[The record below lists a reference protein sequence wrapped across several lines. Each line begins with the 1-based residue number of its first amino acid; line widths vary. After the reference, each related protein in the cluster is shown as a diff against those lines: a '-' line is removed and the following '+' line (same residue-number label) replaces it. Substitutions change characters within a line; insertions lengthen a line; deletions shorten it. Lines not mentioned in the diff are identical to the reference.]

1 MNVTEQQVQDIVTQV
16 IRNLGQTGQ
25 RSGGSNFARSSVSS
39 SVSGMR
45 GVFDDMDAAVEAAA
59 QAYASYRTMGMD
71 KRKVITDAVRQVGR
85 DHQEPLSRMVFE
97 ETQMGRYEDK
107 LLKHTFAADMT
118 PGIEDLKPNAW
129 SGANGL
135 AVEEYAPFGVIGAIT
150 PSTHPS
156 ETLINNAVM
165 MLAAGNSVVVN
176 AHPSAKKVSAHV
188 VGLINDAIIK
198 AGGPENLVTTVSEPT
213 IDSATAMFHHK
224 KVALL
229 SITGGPGVVRAAMKS
244 NKKVIAAGPG
254 NPPVVIDETADLKLA
269 VEKITKSASFDNN
282 ILCTAE
288 KEVFVVDSVFN
299 AFMQEMEKA
308 GNKKLLTSQMDQ
320 LAQKVFEKKKFLHI
334 VRREFV
340 GRNASVLAKELG
352 IHISD
357 SVPLLF
363 GETDKKHLFVEEE
376 QLMPCLPIVR
386 VRDFEE
392 GLACALE
399 AEHGYTHTASCFTRN
414 MDRGTRYAREL
425 NCSIVVINGGTYQGN
440 GGEEGEGTLSFTIS
454 TPTGEAITR
463 PRNFARLR
471 RVMTAGSMRFI

>member
-1 MNVTEQQVQDIVTQV
+1 MNVTEQQVQEIVSRV
-16 IRNLGQTGQ
+16 IRNLGQSGQ
-25 RSGGSNFARSSVSS
+25 I
-39 SVSGMR
+39 SGMTRATVSNASRGKR
-45 GVFDDMDAAVEAAA
+45 GVFEDMDAAVEAAA
-59 QAYASYRTMGMD
+59 RAFDLYKHMGLD
-71 KRKVITDAVRQVGR
+71 KRKTITDAIRQVGL

-97 ETQMGRYEDK
+97 ETKMGRYEDK
-107 LLKHTFAADMT
+107 LLKHVYAATMT

-165 MLAAGNSVVVN
+165 MLVAGNSVVVN
-176 AHPSAKKVSAHV
+176 SHPSAKNVSAYV
-188 VGLINDAIIK
+188 VGLINDAIIQ
-198 AGGPENLVTTVSEPT
+198 AGGPENLVTTVEEPT
-213 IDSATAMFHHK
+213 IDSATIMFHHK

-269 VEKITKSASFDNN
+269 AEKITKSAGFDNN

-299 AFMQEMEKA
+299 AFMQEMEKV

-320 LAQKVFEKKKFLHI
+320 LAQKVFEKKKYLHI

-399 AEHGYTHTASCFTRN
+399 AEHGYAHTASCFTRN
-414 MDRGTRYAREL
+414 LDRATCYAREL